1 METIV
6 ALITAEVKSS
16 RVLRDQN
23 VNGVLVRKIP
33 STHVVNYTTDA
44 VVIQIPEAKVATR
57 KFYPVSTMSSVR
69 EFNAN

>member
-1 METIV
+1 V